1 MQIQLLGPLVV
12 TVQGTSGAPP
22 GIGERALLA
31 RLALHPG
38 RVVSVDTLIDS
49 LWGEDLPANPSNA
62 LQLRVS
68 KLRRWLSQLGADASV
83 LVTRAPGYLLDVPDS
98 AVDARAVIDDLARSR
113 AAAAAGSS
121 AVAVE
126 RFRAALARWVG
137 TPLADVSGF
146 DWAEAESA
154 RLEQVR
160 IGALEEV
167 LDLELALGRHRTVLD
182 ELDRL
187 VALHPL
193 RERVHAQ
200 RMLALYRNGRQADA
214 LAAYQDL
221 RRLLGEELG
230 LDPSDE
236 LRRLEGAILTQDPD
250 LDVPDGEGDA
260 AAWVAPELPR
270 RVATFRGRDA
280 DLEELGGLLEPG
292 SIITCTGPGGTGKTT
307 LAVEAA
313 RAAAPRFSAGAW
325 LVPLAS
331 VGEEDELAAVVTA
344 ALGLSAAPLDRDE
357 DAADRLARQLGVRQ
371 ALVVLDNCEHVIDT
385 AARLV
390 EVLST
395 RCPGLCVLATS
406 REALQVQGEVR
417 YAVAPLGV
425 PEEDADPD
433 DVAGAPAVQV
443 FVDRARALDRTFD
456 PTTGLEP
463 VAAICRRLDGLPL
476 AIELAAARTTAL
488 SVADIAVR
496 LEDQLGLLTGGPR
509 TADARHQ
516 TLRATVR
523 WSYELLSEDEQSALR
538 RLSVFRSPW
547 DLVGAEAVCA
557 DDELTAAR
565 LLDVVSSLVER
576 SLVSRAGPGRFRLLE
591 TIRQF
596 AAAELAASGEGEEL
610 AARHLDHMVELAE
623 STDPHL
629 RHGDQVR
636 ALETLRSANPDL
648 RQALAFSEANL
659 DTHGATGL
667 RLAGALGW
675 FWYLG
680 DHEEGRRHLQ
690 RLLAATDVPAE
701 TLGRGLLAVSAVERP
716 SACIVHPDEV
726 CAEAARGAAAAFATT
741 GNRPQRALA
750 EVLAA
755 VEGVRGFDTDAAL
768 ATVDDAVAEFTA
780 SGDEWGL
787 ALVEFVRM
795 EIGMRVDDGR
805 HAIAHGERAAAAF
818 ARLGDLWGLSSVRGH
833 QGANRRTLGDLDGA
847 LASYETALGV
857 ARDVGLHNS
866 VQLLGAEISLLFA
879 VLGDA
884 ESAHRALDAAR
895 AHARRH
901 GYRGA
906 IAAAHLVHAHLARWA
921 GNLEGAR
928 DEYENACEKMASVN
942 SMLFLVEATSGLGFT
957 SEELGDLDA
966 ARAAHDEV
974 VRIAGTL
981 TEPRVLAVGLE
992 GAAALAAARGE
1003 FVAAT
1008 ELLGR
1013 AAGVRDEHH
1022 RPPNPLEASDIARVQ
1037 TTTRAALAEED
1048 WAASHER
1055 GRATAGAGD
1064 ELVPSPASG

>member
-12 TVQGTSGAPP
+12 TVQGDSGAPP

-38 RVVSVDTLIDS
+38 RVVSVDTLIDD

-68 KLRRWLSQLGADASV
+68 KLRRWLTQLGANASV
-83 LVTRAPGYLLDVPDS
+83 LATRAPGYLLDVADS
-98 AVDARAVIDDLARSR
+98 TVDARAALDELVQSR
-113 AAAAAGSS
+113 AAVAQGSS

-137 TPLADVSGF
+137 TPLADLLGLE
-146 DWAEAESA
+146 WAEAESA
-154 RLEQVR
+154 RLEEVR
-160 IGALEEV
+160 VGALEEV

-187 VALHPL
+187 VVLHPL
-193 RERVHAQ
+193 RERFHAQ

-214 LAAYQDL
+214 LAAYQEL

-236 LRRLEGAILTQDPD
+236 LRRLEGAILSQDPE
-250 LDVPDGEGDA
+250 LDVPAAESDA
-260 AAWVAPELPR
+260 ATLIAPELPR
-270 RVATFRGRDA
+270 RVATFRGREA

-292 SIITCTGPGGTGKTT
+292 SIVTCTGPGGTGKTT
-307 LAVEAA
+307 LAIEAA
-313 RAAAPRFSAGAW
+313 RSAAVRFSSGAW
-325 LVPLAS
+325 LVPLAA
-331 VGEEDELAAVVTA
+331 VGEGGDLAAVVTA
-344 ALGLSAAPLDRDE
+344 AVGLSAAPLDRDE
-357 DAADRLARQLGVRQ
+357 DAADRVARQLGARQ
-371 ALVVLDNCEHVIDT
+371 ALLVLDNCEHVIDA

-390 EVLST
+390 EVLSA
-395 RCPGLCVLATS
+395 RCPGLCILATS
-406 REALQVQGEVR
+406 REALQVSGEVR
-417 YAVAPLGV
+417 FAVAPLGV
-425 PEEDADPD
+425 PEEDADAD

-443 FVDRARALDRTFD
+443 FVDRARALDRAFD
-456 PTTGLEP
+456 PSTDLGSI
-463 VAAICRRLDGLPL
+463 AAICRRLDGLPL
-476 AIELAAARTTAL
+476 AVELAAARTTAL
-488 SVADIAVR
+488 SLADIAVR

-523 WSYELLSEDEQSALR
+523 WSYDLLSEDEQRALR
-538 RLSVFRSPW
+538 RLSVFRSSW
-547 DLVGAEAVCA
+547 DLAAAEAVCA
-557 DDELTAAR
+557 DGALQAGR
-565 LLDVVSSLVER
+565 LLDVVSRLVER
-576 SLVSRAGPGRFRLLE
+576 SLVSRAAPDRFRLLE

-596 AAAELAASGEGEEL
+596 AASELAVSGEDEEL
-610 AARHLDHMVELAE
+610 AARHLAHMVELAE
-623 STDPHL
+623 SNDPHL

-648 RQALAFSEANL
+648 RQALAFSEAHL

-680 DHEEGRRHLQ
+680 DHEEGRRHLR
-690 RLLAATDVPAE
+690 RLLAVTDVTPE
-701 TLGRGLLAVSAVERP
+701 IRGRGLLAVSAVERP
-716 SACIVHPDEV
+716 SACIVHPNEV
-726 CAEAARGAAAAFATT
+726 CAEAARGAAAAFAEA
-741 GNRPQRALA
+741 GNRRQRALA

-755 VEGVRGFDTDAAL
+755 VEGVRGLDTDAAL
-768 ATVDDAVAEFTA
+768 ASVDDAAAEFTA

-787 ALVEFVRM
+787 ALVEFIRM
-795 EIGMRVDDGR
+795 EIGMRIDDGR
-805 HAIAHGERAAAAF
+805 DAIAHGERAAAAF

-857 ARDVGLHNS
+857 AREVGLHNS

-921 GNLEGAR
+921 GNLPGAR
-928 DEYENACEKMASVN
+928 EEYANASQEMASVN
-942 SMLFLVEATSGLGFT
+942 SMQFLVEATSGLGFA

-992 GAAALAAARGE
+992 GRAALAAARGE

-1013 AAGVRDEHH
+1013 AAAVRDEHH
-1022 RPPNPLEASDIARVQ
+1022 RPPNPLESRDIARVESM
-1037 TTTRAALAEED
+1037 TRAGLADDD
-1048 WAASHER
+1048 WAAAHSR
-1055 GRATAGAGD
+1055 GRTTTGAGD
-1064 ELVPSPASG
+1064 ELVPSPATG